1 MWNDWRIDTRARYAG
16 GLVEVPPTFVL
27 VALHAMSLRL
37 FLKHLELPQHRP
49 LNHRG
54 TASVGTHKIIPELRH
69 TRHRVVLVEVTPP
82 PQLIPHPLGGQP
94 RRSLSA
100 MPRLYPHINN
110 DRFR

>member
-1 MWNDWRIDTRARYAG
+1 
-16 GLVEVPPTFVL
+16 
-27 VALHAMSLRL
+27 
-37 FLKHLELPQHRP
+37 
-49 LNHRG
+49 
-54 TASVGTHKIIPELRH
+54 
-69 TRHRVVLVEVTPP
+69 VLVEVTPP